1 MTIVGLILY
10 WALQVF
16 VICLWGRFILDIARM
31 TRPQWRPQG
40 FFLVVFSAVYAV
52 TDPPLKL
59 VRRFVKPVRMGAVA
73 LDLAWT
79 IVLIVAIILM
89 SFAAGLTRL

>member
-1 MTIVGLILY
+1 MNVIGLILY

-31 TRPQWRPQG
+31 ARPDWRPRG
-40 FFLVVFSAVYAV
+40 GFLVLFSTVYAM

-59 VRRFVKPVRMGAVA
+59 VRRFVKPVRMGPIA

-79 IVLIVAIILM
+79 IVLIAAIILM
-89 SFAAGLTRL
+89 SLATGLARL

>member
-1 MTIVGLILY
+1 VNVIGLVLY
-10 WALQVF
+10 WALQIF

-31 TRPQWRPQG
+31 ARPDWRPRG
-40 FFLVVFSAVYAV
+40 FWLVIFSSVYAV

-59 VRRFVKPVRMGAVA
+59 VRRVVKPVRMGPIA

-79 IVLIVAIILM
+79 IVLIAAIILM
-89 SFAAGLTRL
+89 SAAAGLARL

>member
-1 MTIVGLILY
+1 VNIIGLVLY

-31 TRPQWRPQG
+31 ARPDWRPRG
-40 FFLVVFSAVYAV
+40 GLLVLFSFVYGI

-59 VRRFVKPVRMGAVA
+59 VRRFVKPVRMGPIA

-89 SFAAGLTRL
+89 SLAAGLARV

>member
-1 MTIVGLILY
+1 MNIVGLVIY

-16 VICLWGRFILDIARM
+16 VICLWVRFILDIARLA
-31 TRPQWRPQG
+31 RPDWRPRSL
-40 FFLVVFSAVYAV
+40 FLVLFSAVYV
-52 TDPPLKL
+52 ITDPPLKL
-59 VRRFVKPVRMGAVA
+59 VRRFVKPVRMGPIA

-89 SFAAGLTRL
+89 SVAAGLARV